1 MKEERLSKAIAV
13 GKVKIGDRE
22 LACAVLDDPENTR
35 VFTQE
40 GFLTAIGRAGKAKGG
55 EGATVDG
62 FPAFLRAN
70 NLKPFISDEL
80 IQSTK
85 PILFEPYKGSGYRGK
100 AFGYKA
106 TLLPKV
112 CWVYHDANA
121 AGKILSSQRRIVG
134 VCEIMLRALTNVAI
148 EALIDEATG
157 FQDMRARD
165 ALQKILAKYVSEEA
179 KPWVLTFDNEFYKL
193 IFALNRWP
201 FDPSSIKRPSV
212 IGHWTNDIYDRL
224 APGVK
229 AELHRVVKRDAK
241 GRPAERLHQHIK
253 LEAHPELVSYLTAI
267 KALMRAAADWKMF
280 QRLLQRAYPKIGSNL
295 ELPFIKEENQVQ

>member
-1 MKEERLSKAIAV
+1 MSHTKIPKAIAV
-13 GKVKIGDRE
+13 GAVKIGDNE
-22 LACAVLDDPENTR
+22 LACAVLDDEENTR

-62 FPAFLRAN
+62 LPAFLRAN
-70 NLKPFISDEL
+70 NLKPFIPDDLVE
-80 IQSTK
+80 STK
-85 PILFEPYKGSGYRGK
+85 PIIFEPIKSGYKGK

-112 CWVYHDANA
+112 CWVYHDASV
-121 AGKILSSQRRIVG
+121 AGKTSSSQAHIVT

-148 EALIDEATG
+148 DALIDEATG

-179 KPWVLTFDNEFYKL
+179 RPWALTFDTDFYKL
-193 IFALNRWP
+193 IFSLNKWP
-201 FDPSSIKRPSV
+201 FNPASVKRPSV

-224 APGVK
+224 APGVRE
-229 AELHRVVKRDAK
+229 ELHRVVKRDTK

-253 LEAHPELVSYLTAI
+253 LESYPELVAFLTAI
-267 KALMRAAADWKMF
+267 KALMIASPDCKGF
-280 QRLLQRAYPKIGSNL
+280 QRLLQRAYPKIGTNL
-295 ELPFIKEENQVQ
+295 EFPFEDI